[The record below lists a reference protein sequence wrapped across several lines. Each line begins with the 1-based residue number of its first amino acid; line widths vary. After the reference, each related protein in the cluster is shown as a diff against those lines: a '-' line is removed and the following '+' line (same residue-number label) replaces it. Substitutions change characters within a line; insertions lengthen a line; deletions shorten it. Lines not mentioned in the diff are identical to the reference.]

1 MIGAHSIKQMKITKV
16 NLTETLQKFSRN
28 LYRPVTIVW
37 VITPVV
43 IASRLGLSDF
53 LTPGNS
59 AAINVFDMRA
69 YGIALLIFLI
79 GAILGKKINSGT
91 LTKLSYSIGFSAYAT
106 LSYDVFPVLTAAVWY
121 AICAVILIIESGRV
135 RDGKRRNRK

>member
-16 NLTETLQKFSRN
+16 NLTETLQKISRN

-37 VITPVV
+37 IITPVV

-53 LTPGNS
+53 LDPRNS
-59 AAINVFDMRA
+59 SAINVLDMRA
-69 YGIALLIFLI
+69 YGFALLAFLI
-79 GAILGKKINSGT
+79 GAILGKKLNSRT
-91 LTKLSYSIGFSAYAT
+91 LTQLSYSIGFAAYAT
-106 LSYDVFPVLTAAVWY
+106 LSYDVFPILTAATWY
-121 AICAVILIIESGRV
+121 AICAAILIIESGKV

>member
-1 MIGAHSIKQMKITKV
+1 MIGIHSIKQMKITKV

-28 LYRPVTIVW
+28 LYKPVTIIW

-43 IASRLGLSDF
+43 IISRLGLSDF

-59 AAINVFDMRA
+59 VAINILDMRA

-79 GAILGKKINSGT
+79 GAILGKKLDSRT
-91 LTKLSYSIGFSAYAT
+91 LTQLSYSIGFATYAT
-106 LSYDVFPVLTAAVWY
+106 LSYDVFPVLTAAAWY
-121 AICAVILIIESGRV
+121 AICAVILIIESGKV